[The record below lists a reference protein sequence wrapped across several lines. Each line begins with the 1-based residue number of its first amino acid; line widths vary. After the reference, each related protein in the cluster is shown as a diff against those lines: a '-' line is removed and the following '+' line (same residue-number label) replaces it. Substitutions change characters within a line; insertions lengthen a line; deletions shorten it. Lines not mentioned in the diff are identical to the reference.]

1 MILSRYEEIHSYE
14 VQPQIHINLYTGTTI
29 NKAFNKAFTTKS
41 GLFSGYRI
49 EFKRFHTKVQC
60 VWINLTQKNNLEIC
74 ANHYHIKAHNFH
86 MENGSILMLLLLC
99 VDFFWDFHHHFMMK
113 DYYYCC
119 VLCLL
124 RSLFSIIIKHNWS
137 IFFSR
142 QCFLEIVFTEGVKL
156 ALPMMQSTQLISMHV
171 NEFVS
176 CQCLFK
182 VWNNL

>member
-86 MENGSILMLLLLC
+86 MEKGSILMLLLLC
-99 VDFFWDFHHHFMMK
+99 VDFFGIFTTISWWK
-113 DYYYCC
+113 
-119 VLCLL
+119 
-124 RSLFSIIIKHNWS
+124 IIIIVVCSVCCGHSSALSSN
-137 IFFSR
+137 ITDRYFS
-142 QCFLEIVFTEGVKL
+142 LVNVF
-156 ALPMMQSTQLISMHV
+156 
-171 NEFVS
+171 
-176 CQCLFK
+176 
-182 VWNNL
+182 